1 VIITI
6 RAFVR
11 DVLLS
16 GISVIIKPVSG
27 VPRGTD
33 VRLLRTDHIVQ
44 FCDLCSIL
52 KCYLNSTHGRR
63 Y

>member
-16 GISVIIKPVSG
+16 GISVISIRTFVHGSG
-27 VPRGTD
+27 PMTVVALVD
-33 VRLLRTDHIVQ
+33 VGFASYI
-44 FCDLCSIL
+44 
-52 KCYLNSTHGRR
+52 
-63 Y
+63 